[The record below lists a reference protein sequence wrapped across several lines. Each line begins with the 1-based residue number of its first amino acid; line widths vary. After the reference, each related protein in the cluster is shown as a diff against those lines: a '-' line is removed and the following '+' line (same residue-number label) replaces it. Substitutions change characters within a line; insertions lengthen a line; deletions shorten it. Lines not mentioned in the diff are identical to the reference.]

1 MLHSTRAAGAKLLQ
15 VCHEDIAVIRFAF
28 APPRHPLARFG
39 LGLAG
44 LITLALLSVFG
55 LALAALVATAVAGR
69 AIWLRLAHGT
79 PTGKGAVDPLVID
92 GEFKVVDAP
101 RLSTHR

>member
-1 MLHSTRAAGAKLLQ
+1 M
-15 VCHEDIAVIRFAF
+15 IRFAF
-28 APPRHPLARFG
+28 APPRHPLARIA

-55 LALAALVATAVAGR
+55 LALAALITTAVAGR
-69 AIWLRLAHGT
+69 AIWLRLANGG
-79 PTGKGAVDPLVID
+79 PTGKSDADPLVID

-101 RLSTHR
+101 RLHTHR